1 MATLQI
7 GGNLRKWEIKI
18 AQSVTSETKTIT
30 LSGTSLSVIY
40 SYVPEGSDF
49 RRQDVLQR
57 NATTEEVSR
66 VVSITPGTL
75 VIEFG
80 TADIT

>member
-40 SYVPEGSDF
+40 SYVPVGSDF

>member
-1 MATLQI
+1 MATIQI

-40 SYVPEGSDF
+40 SYVPVGSDF

>member
-40 SYVPEGSDF
+40 SYVPVGSDF

-57 NATTEEVSR
+57 TATTEEVSR